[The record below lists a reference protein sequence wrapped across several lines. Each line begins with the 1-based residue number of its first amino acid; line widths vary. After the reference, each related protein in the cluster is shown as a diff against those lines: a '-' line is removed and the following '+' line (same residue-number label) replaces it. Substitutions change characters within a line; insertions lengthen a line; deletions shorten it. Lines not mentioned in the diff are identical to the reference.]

1 MSYVHYKMNDIA
13 ISEVPYHA
21 KSANRTNKVLFVY
34 LTSQVSNRSIRAK
47 YLKFKFRPEVRCINS
62 KLYQNDLCV
71 TFKNKK

>member
-47 YLKFKFRPEVRCINS
+47 YLKFKFRPEVR
-62 KLYQNDLCV
+62 
-71 TFKNKK
+71 